1 MDQNENKNLT
11 YKYVLYPGNNSAV
24 IQQALSKR
32 NVWLP
37 ISTQKLFLANLIW
50 KPLNYSSNTY
60 DQFDEMM
67 RYDRQKIVMLNH
79 FENNHLITTKS
90 GLVRSLKHYYSH

>member
-37 ISTQKLFLANLIW
+37 IST
-50 KPLNYSSNTY
+50 
-60 DQFDEMM
+60 
-67 RYDRQKIVMLNH
+67 
-79 FENNHLITTKS
+79 
-90 GLVRSLKHYYSH
+90 